1 MRQMIRNV
9 LNKVGYD
16 IVKVNVH
23 SDSKAHKISR
33 VKVGK
38 FFVDMPGNNM
48 QISNYKYEPEAN
60 SQLGRLSACIAK
72 KYPSLTVIDIGANV
86 GDTIAIIKSAIELP
100 VIGIEGD
107 DIAYRF
113 LEKNTAQ
120 FKNITLIKE
129 FLGEKKETMHV
140 SLEKSGWNTTIVPS
154 EQSGQ
159 VVTLKTLD
167 EVLEEHHLS
176 SSTLKLL
183 KIDTEGF
190 DTIIIR
196 GANGLLEKQKPVVY
210 FEYNRSNMDAIKEDG
225 LSTLFSLEKFGYHS
239 VIFFDNKGRYVLT
252 ADIKDRNLIRQL
264 HNYSDEKK
272 SGIAYYDI
280 CLFHESDSE
289 IGKQFID
296 QELNRN

>member
-289 IGKQFID
+289 IAKQFID

>member
-1 MRQMIRNV
+1 MRQLIRNI

-23 SDSKAHKISR
+23 SADKAHKISK
-33 VKVGK
+33 VKVGN
-38 FFVDMPGNNM
+38 FIVDMPGNNM

-60 SQLGRLSACIAK
+60 SQLGRLSVCIAK
-72 KYPSLTVIDIGANV
+72 KYPSLSVIDIGANV
-86 GDTIAIIKSAIELP
+86 GDTIAIIKTAIELP

-120 FKNITLIKE
+120 FTNITLIKT

-140 SLEKSGWNTTIVPS
+140 SLEKSGWNTTIVPT
-154 EQSGQ
+154 EESGHTL
-159 VVTLKTLD
+159 TLKTLD
-167 EVLEEHHLS
+167 QVLEEQQLLS
-176 SSTLKLL
+176 RTLKLL

-196 GANGLLEKQKPVVY
+196 GSQGLLEQQKPVVY
-210 FEYNRSNMDAIKEDG
+210 FEYNRSNMDAIREDG
-225 LSTLFSLEKFGYHS
+225 LATLFSLEKYGYRS
-239 VIFFDNKGRYVLT
+239 VIFFDNKGRYILT
-252 ADIKDRNLIRQL
+252 ADINNHELIRQL
-264 HNYSDEKK
+264 HNYSDEHK

-280 CLFHESDSE
+280 CLFHESDSDLAN
-289 IGKQFID
+289 QFIE
-296 QELNRN
+296 QEVNRK

>member
-1 MRQMIRNV
+1 MRQFIRSL

-23 SDSKAHKISR
+23 SASKAHKISK
-33 VKVGK
+33 VKVGS

-48 QISNYKYEPEAN
+48 QISNYKYVPDAN
-60 SQLGRLSACIAK
+60 SQLGRLSACIGK
-72 KYPSLTVIDIGANV
+72 KYPSLAVIDIGANV
-86 GDTIAIIKSAIELP
+86 GDTIAIIKSAIDVP

-113 LEKNTAQ
+113 LEKNTGQ
-120 FKNITLIKE
+120 FQNITLIRE
-129 FLGEKKETMHV
+129 FLGEKKETIHV

-154 EQSGQ
+154 EQSEQ

-167 EVLEEHHLS
+167 EILEEHQLCNA
-176 SSTLKLL
+176 TLKLL

-190 DTIIIR
+190 DTIILR
-196 GANGLLEKQKPVVY
+196 GAGTLLEKQKPVVY
-210 FEYNRSNMDAIKEDG
+210 FEYNRSNMEAIREDG
-225 LSTLFSLEKFGYHS
+225 LSTLLALEKFGYYS
-239 VIFFDNKGRYVLT
+239 VIFFDNHGRYVLT
-252 ADIKDRNLIRQL
+252 ADIKDHALIRQL
-264 HNYSDEKK
+264 HNYADEKK

-280 CLFHESDSE
+280 CLFHESDTDIAS
-289 IGKQFID
+289 QFIA

>member
-1 MRQMIRNV
+1 MRQMIRNL

-23 SDSKAHKISR
+23 SASKAHKISK

-60 SQLGRLSACIAK
+60 SQLGRLSVCIAK

-113 LEKNTAQ
+113 LERNTAQ
-120 FKNITLIKE
+120 FQNITLIKE

-167 EVLEEHHLS
+167 EVLEEHHLF

-225 LSTLFSLEKFGYHS
+225 LSTLFSLEKSGYHS

-252 ADIKDRNLIRQL
+252 ADIKDHDLIRQL

-280 CLFHESDSE
+280 CLFHESDND
-289 IGKQFID
+289 IAKQFID